1 MKNKVL
7 TALLSVAIAFGLW
20 AYVMMVVSPESESTY
35 YNVPVVLG
43 GQSALEER
51 DLMIISKKEFTV
63 DLTLSG
69 NRTDL
74 NKLSN
79 GNITLVADLSRITEA
94 GTHSLHYTVS
104 FPGVTQSGTIH
115 TVKQDPQLIEIT
127 VVERSKKDIPVKVT
141 YTGTLPD
148 GYTADR
154 QNVVLDHSTV
164 TVSGPKHVIEQIE
177 QAKIT
182 VDLNNRNQTINGI
195 YRHTLC
201 DENGEPIADV
211 SDVTVNVSDI
221 QATIPISRIKEIPL
235 RLNIIPGGG
244 VNESNA
250 VITLDR
256 TSITVSGSEAALKDL
271 DELVLGTI
279 DLGKIMES
287 TSLTFDIALPNGVMN
302 VTGVTT
308 VDVQI
313 DLPEMTV
320 RNYTA
325 SIFETVNVPAGV
337 AVSLQTEQLIVK
349 IRGPEGQLDLLQP
362 ENIVVVVDCSDAQ
375 PGSGTYPVTVQIRGM
390 DGVGAVGEYTVIADV
405 RLRLADTEE

>member
-1 MKNKVL
+1 MKNKVV
-7 TALLSVAIAFGLW
+7 TALLSVLIAFGLW
-20 AYVMMVVSPESESTY
+20 SYVMVVVNPEFENTY
-35 YNVPVVLG
+35 YDVPVVLG

-51 DLMIISKKEFTV
+51 SLMIISNKEFTV

-74 NKLSN
+74 NKLSSM
-79 GNITLVADLSRITEA
+79 NITLLADLSRITEP
-94 GTHSLHYTVS
+94 GTHLLHYSVS

-115 TVKQDPQLIEIT
+115 TVSQNPQQIEIT
-127 VVERSKKDIPVKVT
+127 VVERSKKDIPVKVN

-164 TVSGPKHVIEQIE
+164 TVSGPKHVIEQIDH
-177 QAKIT
+177 ARIT
-182 VDLNNRNQTINGI
+182 VDLDNRNQTINGI

-201 DENGEPIADV
+201 DENGTPIADA

-221 QATIPISRIKEIPL
+221 RATIPISRIKEIPL

-244 VNESNA
+244 VSESNA
-250 VITLDR
+250 TITLDR
-256 TSITVSGSEAALKDL
+256 TSITVSGSETALENL
-271 DELVLGTI
+271 NELLLGTI
-279 DLGKIMES
+279 DLGKLMES
-287 TSLTFDIALPNGVMN
+287 TSLSFNVVLPDGVMN

-308 VDVQI
+308 VHVQI
-313 DLPEMTV
+313 DLPQMTV

-325 SIFETVNVPAGV
+325 SIFETVNVPSGV

-349 IRGPEGQLDLLQP
+349 IRGPVDMLELLQP

-375 PGSGTYPVTVQIRGM
+375 PGSGTYPVTVQIRGLE
-390 DGVGAVGEYTVIADV
+390 GVGAVGEYTVIADV
-405 RLRLADTEE
+405 RLRSAGTEE